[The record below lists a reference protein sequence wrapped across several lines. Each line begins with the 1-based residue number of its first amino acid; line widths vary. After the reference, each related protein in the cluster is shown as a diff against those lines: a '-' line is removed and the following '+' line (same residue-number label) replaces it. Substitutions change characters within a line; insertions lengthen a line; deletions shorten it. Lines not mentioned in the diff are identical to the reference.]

1 MLNLVFYDVN
11 RLTKKMFESN
21 KDLLPPSIFI
31 RHIVLRLCGYWPRE
45 VRRSVNVQV
54 DTTRARGHGERH
66 CLRGA
71 PRNDQ
76 ERVASCHA

>member
-31 RHIVLRLCGYWPRE
+31 RHIVLLVWLQTYNHDK
-45 VRRSVNVQV
+45 VYLI
-54 DTTRARGHGERH
+54 TTNTI
-66 CLRGA
+66 L
-71 PRNDQ
+71 
-76 ERVASCHA
+76 